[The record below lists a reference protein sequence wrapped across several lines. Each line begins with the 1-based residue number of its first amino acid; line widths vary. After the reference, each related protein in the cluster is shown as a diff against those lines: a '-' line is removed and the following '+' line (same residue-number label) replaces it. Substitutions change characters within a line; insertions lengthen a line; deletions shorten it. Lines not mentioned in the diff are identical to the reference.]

1 MCSIAMQYAREGG
14 SMGEKGESTRVIPRY
29 RNSIAIQGKEG
40 GTNTGWYQGGTY
52 TGWYQGGG
60 TYTGWYQGGTYTR
73 HLLSRSVM

>member
-14 SMGEKGESTRVIPRY
+14 SMGEKGESTRVVPRY

-40 GTNTGWYQGGTY
+40 GTN